1 MKKRILIVTL
11 TISILIVGV
20 ILIFSI
26 TNSTYFDQPNELSNK
41 IETIEV
47 GYVNW
52 ACDCANFYETK
63 LYSEN
68 KDYRLK
74 ADDCIFIEPKEK
86 SLKIPENYFDT
97 IYRNK
102 NLRLKG
108 RFYLDEGISSTYEMK
123 TAEKPKYSRVFQFDS
138 FEIIDQDKN

>member
-11 TISILIVGV
+11 TISILVV
-20 ILIFSI
+20 VALFLFSLS
-26 TNSTYFDQPNELSNK
+26 NSTYFDQPKELSNK

-52 ACDCANFYETK
+52 ACDCANFYEAK

-74 ADDCIFIEPKEK
+74 ADECIFIEPKEK
-86 SLKIPENYFDT
+86 SLKIPEDYFDT

-102 NLRLKG
+102 NLRLMG

-123 TAEKPKYSRVFQFDS
+123 TPEKPNYSKVFQYES
-138 FEIIDQDKN
+138 YEIIDKTYK